1 VLLPQYACMSPPTT
15 KSLAVLL
22 GSDLSIELQMRWAI
36 SLSAARQLDLLILH
50 PLEDDED
57 RVSEVA
63 LDESPGGKAS
73 GVIHE
78 LNRVIEESPR
88 LRAGSRECAEQ
99 DEDSVDQASHIADV
113 RLKVIHFAS
122 VASLRRTFL
131 DELEHEDV
139 VLATRALGR
148 VSDMLDTDWVRERR
162 LFFRYAPCE
171 LVQCRGLTE
180 QTAFSR
186 ILVAT
191 DPGRGGRAALRLGV
205 DLATAGAGAITALH
219 VNPDVGDD
227 SERVGRRRL
236 THVLNRTLGTERPDI
251 ECRVVVHNH
260 VSEAIRDVW
269 DEGHHDIVVTGASG
283 SRPLGDVGA
292 GLGKGATI
300 ITVTP
305 ASPVMN
311 RFRAFVEEGVQGLV
325 PQIAREERVAL
336 VDHVQSSAAWNF
348 DFLTLMV
355 LSTTMAA
362 IGLIQ
367 NSAAVV
373 IGAMLVAPL
382 MTPLLG
388 LGLALVQG
396 NPVLARLSLR
406 SVIWGLCVS
415 LLGGWLVGVA
425 TTGLEEPTREML
437 ARGGPGLLDLAVAF
451 AAGLAAAYASSR
463 PSLIAALPGVAIAAA
478 LVPPI
483 ATSGLALS
491 LGDFPLAIGAL
502 LLFVINMVTIVL
514 AAMIALWLV
523 GIRNI
528 GRISLW
534 TRVSGATVIAATL
547 TLGVFLSLQSKEYEL
562 TESLPAGLVAAVE
575 ESVEPEY
582 LFESLAVAYDELGV
596 QLNIQVSGRE
606 PAPTELATTVRT
618 LISNQ
623 YRQPVRV
630 RLLTRIADEPAC
642 ESDSSASTGNT
653 GCTKN

>member
-1 VLLPQYACMSPPTT
+1 MSLTPT

-36 SLSAARQLDLLILH
+36 SLAVARKLDLLILH

-63 LDESPGGKAS
+63 LDESPGDKAS

-78 LNRVIEESPR
+78 LTRVIEESPR
-88 LRAGSRECAEQ
+88 LRAGSRECADQ
-99 DEDSVDQASHIADV
+99 DEDSVDQASHIAHV

-122 VASLRRTFL
+122 VASQRRALL

-148 VSDMLDTDWVRERR
+148 VSDMSDTDVVRERR
-162 LFFRYAPCE
+162 LFFRFAPCE

-191 DPGRGGRAALRLGV
+191 DPARGGRAALWLGV
-205 DLATAGAGAITALH
+205 DLATAGAGAMTALH

-236 THVLNRTLGTERPDI
+236 TRILNRTLGTERPDI

-311 RFRAFVEEGVQGLV
+311 RVRAFVEEGVQGLV

-336 VDHVQSSAAWNF
+336 VDRVQSSAAWNF

-406 SVIWGLCVS
+406 SVVLALCVS

-425 TTGLEEPTREML
+425 APLEEPTREML

-491 LGDFPLAIGAL
+491 LGDVPLAIGAL

-528 GRISLW
+528 RRTSLW
-534 TRVSGATVIAATL
+534 IHASGATVIAATL

-642 ESDSSASTGNT
+642 ESDSSASTGNS

>member
-1 VLLPQYACMSPPTT
+1 MRFLQHECMNPPRT

-22 GSDLSIELQMRWAI
+22 GPDLSIALQMRWAI
-36 SLSAARQLDLLILH
+36 SLAAARRLDLLILH
-50 PLEDDED
+50 SLEDDDE
-57 RVSEVA
+57 RVTEVL
-63 LDESPGGKAS
+63 LDESPSGRAS

-78 LNRVIEESPR
+78 LKRVIEESPQ
-88 LRAGSRECAEQ
+88 LRAGSRENANHG
-99 DEDSVDQASHIADV
+99 EDSVDNVPHIAHV
-113 RLKVIHFAS
+113 RLKVIYSAN
-122 VASLRRTFL
+122 VLSLRRMLL

-139 VLATRALGR
+139 VLATRALGQ
-148 VSDMLDTDWVRERR
+148 VADMSDVDLDRERR

-171 LVQCRGLTE
+171 LVRCVGLTE
-180 QTAFSR
+180 QTVFSR

-191 DPGRGGRAALRLGV
+191 AHGRGGKAALRLGAN
-205 DLATAGAGAITALH
+205 LAAAGAGTITALH
-219 VNPDVGDD
+219 VNPNVGDD
-227 SERVGRRRL
+227 SERVGKRRL
-236 THVLNRTLGTERPDI
+236 ARAVHSALGAERPDI
-251 ECRVVVHNH
+251 ERRVVIDKH
-260 VSEAIRDVW
+260 VSEAYRAVW
-269 DEGHHDIVVTGASG
+269 DEGRHDVIVTGTAG
-283 SRPLGDVGA
+283 SRPETDVGA
-292 GLGKGATI
+292 ALGKRVTV
-300 ITVTP
+300 ITVSP

-311 RFRAFVEEGVQGLV
+311 RFRAFVEEGVQRFV
-325 PQIAREERVAL
+325 PQIAREDRVAL
-336 VDHVQSSAAWNF
+336 VDRVQSSAAWNF
-348 DFLTLMV
+348 DFLALMV

-396 NPVLARLSLR
+396 NPVLARISLR
-406 SVIWGLCVS
+406 SVVLGLCVS

-425 TTGLEEPTREML
+425 SPGLEEPTREML

-483 ATSGLALS
+483 ATSGLAFS

-514 AAMIALWLV
+514 ASMISLWLV

-528 GRISLW
+528 RRISLW
-534 TRVSGATVIAATL
+534 TRVGGATVIAATL
-547 TLGVFLSLQSKEYEL
+547 ALGVFLSLQPKVYEL
-562 TESLPAGLVAAVE
+562 TGALPDGLVAAVE
-575 ESVEPEY
+575 ESVEPDY

-596 QLNIQVSGRE
+596 QLNIQVSGSE
-606 PAPTELATTVRT
+606 PAPAELATEVRT
-618 LISNQ
+618 LISDQ
-623 YRQPVRV
+623 YKQPVRV
-630 RLLTRIADEPAC
+630 RLLTRIADEPAGGT
-642 ESDSSASTGNT
+642 DPSAR
-653 GCTKN
+653 